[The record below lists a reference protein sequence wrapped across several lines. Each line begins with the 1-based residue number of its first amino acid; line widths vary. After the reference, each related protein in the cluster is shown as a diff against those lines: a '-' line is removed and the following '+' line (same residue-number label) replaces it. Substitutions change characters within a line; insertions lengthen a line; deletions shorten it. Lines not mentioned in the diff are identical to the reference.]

1 MGHLFKLLLKYQDNM
16 KLLWILCALAVLLSM
31 VAAVPKAE
39 KGEVGSL
46 LTEQVQDMDLAE
58 SKAKKLAK
66 KAAKA
71 HKKSFKGPDK
81 SRENSPQGLRKRI
94 QQCYDGRSFMTS
106 APIK

>member
-1 MGHLFKLLLKYQDNM
+1 
-16 KLLWILCALAVLLSM
+16 M

-71 HKKSFKGPDK
+71 HKKALKAQIKAAKIAHKG
-81 SRENSPQGLRKRI
+81 
-94 QQCYDGRSFMTS
+94 
-106 APIK
+106 